1 MTVTPYQMTFLN
13 YLGGFEYFVFT
24 ARKEYQIVIDDA
36 GETKENLLP
45 NWPYSFGENADTI
58 RKQTYRRAANYVIV
72 RSQFLSIEQLE
83 ALKYIRV
90 SPLVQIIYSRIDR
103 RTVIVDTDSFKVY
116 DEKDKT
122 FTLEFR
128 IRFTDDLPSQRL

>member
-36 GETKENLLP
+36 GETKENILP